1 MAVLSL
7 TERAIFA
14 LGSISYRTE
23 EFKKFHRHSVISRQ
37 AVLSPQRA
45 ESSSSLTSNVVLHPY
60 LHLIYW
66 VSTVL
71 FYFEIFLPF
80 FFLSLLRHQ
89 LLKCANNLFRSYCTS
104 CSALS
109 VSVSWHDSQHIC
121 VYSCDDDDRGIY
133 SLPLAFVYKGF
144 SVCVCGWWED
154 GLLTDELSC
163 TTVVIW
169 MFTVFHILLL
179 VFFSEGKWTNL
190 SHTLLK
196 WSASTDLM
204 SFTFIVYSLIFCL
217 HIEADLPQCHRPS
230 SKAVVVLHYFGPVTH
245 FCNSLTYI
253 FKLISYLPGTAL
265 TTWSYFVKTDL
276 QTLKTYTTKEK
287 L

>member
-80 FFLSLLRHQ
+80 FF
-89 LLKCANNLFRSYCTS
+89 
-104 CSALS
+104 
-109 VSVSWHDSQHIC
+109 
-121 VYSCDDDDRGIY
+121 
-133 SLPLAFVYKGF
+133 
-144 SVCVCGWWED
+144 
-154 GLLTDELSC
+154 
-163 TTVVIW
+163 
-169 MFTVFHILLL
+169 
-179 VFFSEGKWTNL
+179 
-190 SHTLLK
+190 
-196 WSASTDLM
+196 
-204 SFTFIVYSLIFCL
+204 FI
-217 HIEADLPQCHRPS
+217 P
-230 SKAVVVLHYFGPVTH
+230 SKAPVVEMCKQFVQVLLYFLFSFVC
-245 FCNSLTYI
+245 FCFMTRFSAHLC
-253 FKLISYLPGTAL
+253 
-265 TTWSYFVKTDL
+265 L
-276 QTLKTYTTKEK
+276 QL
-287 L
+287 